1 MANCTLVQLQ
11 IMPVLLIAVGKLLL
25 YGYLSIT
32 SVCLQCSG
40 AVSWVPGRASIVYDN
55 ILRLSQDS
63 LRSTLTGHFQY
74 RENDKKCATRRV
86 IINLMDNNKRKPKLV
101 AEHPVACRR
110 CRDGAAV
117 TWDDVVV
124 ASRWGVDCGCQRAMA
139 VGEPTNVRHEGRG
152 TLGM

>member
-1 MANCTLVQLQ
+1 V
-11 IMPVLLIAVGKLLL
+11 IDI
-25 YGYLSIT
+25 
-32 SVCLQCSG
+32 
-40 AVSWVPGRASIVYDN
+40 RASIVYDN

-101 AEHPVACRR
+101 AEHPAACRR
-110 CRDGAAV
+110 RRDGAAV
-117 TWDDVVV
+117 TCDDVVV
-124 ASRWGVDCGCQRAMA
+124 GGLWLSAGDG
-139 VGEPTNVRHEGRG
+139 GEPTLSAKSIGHEGQG

>member
-1 MANCTLVQLQ
+1 V
-11 IMPVLLIAVGKLLL
+11 
-25 YGYLSIT
+25 SI
-32 SVCLQCSG
+32 
-40 AVSWVPGRASIVYDN
+40 IYD

-101 AEHPVACRR
+101 AEHPAACRQR
-110 CRDGAAV
+110 RDGAVV
-117 TWDDVVV
+117 TCDDDIVA
-124 ASRWGVDCGCQRAMA
+124 ASRWVDCGCPLSAKS
-139 VGEPTNVRHEGRG
+139 VRHEGQG

>member
-40 AVSWVPGRASIVYDN
+40 AVSWVPGRASIVYDD

-74 RENDKKCATRRV
+74 RENDKKMCNSPR
-86 IINLMDNNKRKPKLV
+86 NNKFN
-101 AEHPVACRR
+101 
-110 CRDGAAV
+110 G
-117 TWDDVVV
+117 
-124 ASRWGVDCGCQRAMA
+124 Q
-139 VGEPTNVRHEGRG
+139 
-152 TLGM
+152 